1 MQGWLLCDWDN
12 GWLHCVCE
20 SRLLLCTC
28 DSGWLRCACDD
39 GWMFYVC
46 DGSWDCPWS
55 ISGWE
60 RPMNY
65 DWVWPLA
72 VGFFFYIFFYS
83 FSAAFYLFLIWYLA
97 GYDRTEGKP
106 PGRQQGSLPPVRVV
120 QLSVTL
126 GDDIWF
132 FFHDRWATP
141 KSFWNFQF
149 NSLKFCFQKKAIL
162 NVYLGYI

>member
-1 MQGWLLCDWDN
+1 
-12 GWLHCVCE
+12 
-20 SRLLLCTC
+20 
-28 DSGWLRCACDD
+28 
-39 GWMFYVC
+39 
-46 DGSWDCPWS
+46 
-55 ISGWE
+55 
-60 RPMNY
+60 MNY

-120 QLSVTL
+120 QLSVIL

-141 KSFWNFQF
+141 KSF
-149 NSLKFCFQKKAIL
+149 
-162 NVYLGYI
+162 